1 MTNPPK
7 IALTIAGSDPGGGA
21 GLQADLTTFTR
32 LGIHGATAITAITV
46 QDTRNVI
53 DFEVLPAHRIVAQ
66 IEVTLADLPVAA
78 IKIGMLGSAENVAAV
93 AEILMAH
100 PRIPVVLDPVMV
112 AGGGGEL
119 ATAAV
124 VDLTRERLLPLATLI
139 TPNTPEAA
147 RLSGHDDPER
157 WGETLRALGARNVL
171 ITGGHAL
178 TAAEARMRP
187 LPPIVNVLHRED
199 GHVRR
204 FELPRLP
211 FSYHGSGCTLAAAI
225 TAFLA
230 RGRDLEPAIIEAQGF
245 MTEAIATGYAP
256 GKGQHVPNRLCPQ
269 R

>member
-1 MTNPPK
+1 MNRPA

-32 LGIHGATAITAITV
+32 LGVHGATAITAITV
-46 QDTRNVI
+46 QDTRSVFGF
-53 DFEVLPAHRIVAQ
+53 DVVPAQRIVEQ

-78 IKIGMLGSAENVAAV
+78 IKIGMLGSAENVEAV
-93 AEILMAH
+93 AGILAVH
-100 PRIPVVLDPVMV
+100 PAIPVVLDPVMI

-119 ATAAV
+119 ATEAV
-124 VDLTRERLLPLATLI
+124 VSLTRERLLPLATVI

-147 RLSGHDDPER
+147 RLSRHDDPER
-157 WGETLRALGARNVL
+157 WGETLRELGARNVL

-178 TAAEARMRP
+178 TKAEARTKP
-187 LPPIVNVLHRED
+187 LPPITNMLYRED
-199 GHVRR
+199 GHVRG

-225 TAFLA
+225 AAFLA

-245 MTEAIATGYAP
+245 MTEAIASGYAP
-256 GKGQHVPNRLCPQ
+256 GKGQHIPNRLCPQ

>member
-1 MTNPPK
+1 MNRPR

-32 LGIHGATAITAITV
+32 LGVHGATAVTAITV
-46 QDTRNVI
+46 QDTRDVL
-53 DFEVLPAHRIVAQ
+53 DFDVLPTQRIVQQ

-93 AEILMAH
+93 ARLLAAH
-100 PRIPVVLDPVMV
+100 PHIPVVLDPVMV

-119 ATAAV
+119 ATEAV
-124 VDLTRERLLPLATLI
+124 VDITRERLLPLATVI

-147 RLSGHDDPER
+147 RLSRHDDPRR
-157 WGETLRALGARNVL
+157 WGETLRELGARNVL

-178 TAAEARMRP
+178 SEAEARRKP
-187 LPPIVNVLHRED
+187 LPPIVNTLYRED
-199 GHVRR
+199 GHVRG
-204 FELPRLP
+204 FEMPRLP

-245 MTEAIATGYAP
+245 MIEVIAAGYAP

-269 R
+269 Q